1 MIRRIGLLAF
11 LCLGAIVAQKYS
23 GPRPPKSDVP
33 YLVHADNLVETQAV
47 EAREEKR
54 KDDIAYIV
62 AGAASSA
69 KTPLAGPIFIFQ
81 ADKLDA
87 GKLQLYRFEVKNGH
101 REVFFAHNGK
111 GSAKPRRMNA
121 SPVGGGLYRIEVEE
135 SLENGEY
142 GLTPEGSNQVF
153 CFQVY

>member
-1 MIRRIGLLAF
+1 MIRRIGLIGL

-23 GPRPPKSDVP
+23 GPRPTKPDVP
-33 YLVHADNLVETQAV
+33 YLVHADNLVETETA
-47 EAREEKR
+47 EAKEEKR
-54 KDDIAYIV
+54 KEDVTYV
-62 AGAASSA
+62 VSGASSSA
-69 KTPLAGPIFIFQ
+69 KTPLAGPIFIFL

-111 GSAKPRRMNA
+111 GSAKARRMNA
-121 SPVGGGLYRIEVEE
+121 SPVGGGLFRIEVEE